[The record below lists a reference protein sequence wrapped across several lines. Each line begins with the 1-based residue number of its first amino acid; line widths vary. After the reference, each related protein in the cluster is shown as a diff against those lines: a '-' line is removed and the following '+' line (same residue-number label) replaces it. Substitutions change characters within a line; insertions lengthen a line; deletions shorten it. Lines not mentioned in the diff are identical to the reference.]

1 MLKKLKNLLGTGTS
15 KIDSLRASSA
25 QAVSIFNETIH
36 SLKNINETI
45 DEEASTRTLMIELIS
60 SELKALDTQKLQNE
74 KIITKINSI
83 LED

>member
-1 MLKKLKNLLGTGTS
+1 M
-15 KIDSLRASSA
+15 
-25 QAVSIFNETIH
+25 
-36 SLKNINETI
+36 LKNINETI
-45 DEEASTRTLMIELIS
+45 NEEASTRTLMIEIIS

>member
-15 KIDSLRASSA
+15 KIDSLRTSSA

-36 SLKNINETI
+36 SLETINETI
-45 DEEASTRTLMIELIS
+45 DEESSARGLLMEFIA
-60 SELKALDTQKLQNE
+60 SELNALETQKLQNE
-74 KIITKINSI
+74 KIISKINSI